1 MNTDPILSIL
11 TPTIPGREKQL
22 AALQAEIEKQAGD
35 LPVEHLCLCDNKKRS
50 IGAKR
55 QALVDIARGHYI
67 AFVDDDD
74 KVRPAYIHSLV
85 AAMKS
90 SPDVITFE
98 QDSTYNKLKSKVVFK
113 LGQGDGPYTPDGIT
127 QRTHG
132 TSARGSVLECL
143 IAYLGSPTTV
153 RTGIGACRPG
163 RKPGIASTSQKCCRN
178 TTTAQRP
185 RQHQRVQRI
194 DKGSSIE
201 P

>member
-127 QRTHG
+127 QRDAWHVCAWKRSRVLDCLFG
-132 TSARGSVLECL
+132 ESNYGEDRDWCVQARQKARHSVHIPKVLQE
-143 IAYLGSPTTV
+143 YHH
-153 RTGIGACRPG
+153 
-163 RKPGIASTSQKCCRN
+163 STE
-178 TTTAQRP
+178 TTAAP
-185 RQHQRVQRI
+185 EGAE
-194 DKGSSIE
+194 D
-201 P
+201 